1 VTKIWVAKLLAICL
15 LGTVSAC
22 GGTTVLDEPVASG
35 PPETALAVLAEP
47 GDSDDKAVKTSSSQ
61 QGVET
66 TEIPFAEQGIDMEIP
81 EKPLTLDDF
90 PDAIIDA
97 FFNYQPSEKV
107 LSLEEIRR
115 ARDED
120 EMASMAKKIGF
131 TVEQIME
138 YTSPE
143 PNYGERP
150 LSDAVAEAFGRQESC
165 AGQPMEPWYSCSPD
179 GSKILTDTGR
189 SSGCNSDLLIIRR
202 DGSTERLTD
211 NEFYMDRPVG
221 WSQDG
226 QEIFFTRGSDWP
238 SSCAHSGSELW
249 AISSDGTNE
258 HRVGGFWF
266 DSFNSWRP
274 SPDVE
279 NEVEQEHLQIND
291 PEGQG
296 YTSWR
301 TYRRCCPGG
310 PRVEIA
316 HGGFILPDAHMTI
329 DQGWR
334 LYGTPLRKSWGEADY
349 WKRGAIREA
358 VDAAAA
364 LAEEIS
370 TLDVERFRT
379 GSALNGIGVDGFYL
393 AGTNGRTRAFIF
405 IGGGGKQGIY
415 APVAI
420 YMPVLDCGGIGG
432 VPQALLKWVLGV
444 LQDFEN
450 DADNRQM
457 QVWPYWNGS
466 YSLDD
471 QWGSRA
477 AHVLAPLD
485 WEPEF
490 RDGCGSGSTTTWRKH
505 SNPESNDRIR
515 VHTGVNRGDWF
526 ETDGIKD
533 SINPLYLPEGATVTR
548 LSRTVFVYEIQDD
561 MNVVGVWR
569 VLGDDEAYTE
579 ATLHL
584 KHRDTSFMNAFITH
598 QLQVVAGTDLNY
610 RVAE

>member
-1 VTKIWVAKLLAICL
+1 MKKNWVAKLVVICL
-15 LGTVSAC
+15 LVTVSAC
-22 GGTTVLDEPVASG
+22 GGTAVLDEPVASG
-35 PPETALAVLAEP
+35 TPETAQAVLAEP
-47 GDSDDKAVKTSSSQ
+47 DGSEEKAVEVSSSQ
-61 QGVET
+61 QGVEVI
-66 TEIPFAEQGIDMEIP
+66 EIPFAEQGIDTEIP

-107 LSLEEIRR
+107 LSLKETRW
-115 ARDED
+115 ALDD
-120 EMASMAKKIGF
+120 NEMVSMAKKIGL
-131 TVEQIME
+131 TVEQLME

-150 LSDAVAEAFGRQESC
+150 LSNAVAEAFGRQESC
-165 AGQPMEPWYSCSPD
+165 AGQPMEPWNSCSPD
-179 GSKILTDTGR
+179 GSTILTDTGIPY
-189 SSGCNSDLLIIRR
+189 GDCDSDLQIIRT
-202 DGSTERLTD
+202 DGSTERLTH
-211 NEFYMDRPVG
+211 NEFYMDRPLG

-226 QEIFFTRGSDWP
+226 QQIFFTRVREWA
-238 SSCAHSGSELW
+238 SSCAYRTEELW

-258 HRVGGFWF
+258 HRIGTYGSGRHA
-266 DSFNSWRP
+266 SFNSWHLP
-274 SPDVE
+274 PDVE
-279 NEVEQEHLQIND
+279 NDVEQEHLLINS
-291 PEGQG
+291 PEGKG
-296 YTSWR
+296 YTYWR

-310 PRVEIA
+310 PQVDVA
-316 HGGFILPDAHMTI
+316 HGGWIAPNGHMTI
-329 DQGWR
+329 DQGAS
-334 LYGTPLRKSWGEADY
+334 LPKSTRDY

-364 LAEEIS
+364 VAAEIS
-370 TLDVERFRT
+370 TLDVVRFGT
-379 GSALNGIGVDGFYL
+379 GSALNGIEVDGFYL
-393 AGTNGRTRAFIF
+393 SGDYGPTRAFVF
-405 IGGGGKQGIY
+405 IGGEGKQGIS

-450 DADNRQM
+450 VDDNNRQLRE
-457 QVWPYWNGS
+457 WPYWNGS

-471 QWGSRA
+471 QWGSRT

-490 RDGCGSGSTTTWRKH
+490 QDGCGSGSTTTWRKH

-515 VHTGVNRGDWF
+515 VHTGVQRGDWF

-584 KHRDTSFMNAFITH
+584 QHRDTSFMNAFITH